1 MKMKYFKGLLI
12 SALFVIICSTSY
24 AQINPSY
31 SLNNNKMN
39 QFLRYMND
47 MYVDT
52 VDFNNLVE
60 KGIIE
65 MMETLDP
72 HSSYIAK
79 KDVQLTSEP
88 LKGEFE
94 GIGVTFQLIKDTIN
108 IIEVIIN
115 GPSEKVGIMAGDKI
129 VKVDTAV
136 ACGPKINNNWV
147 RDHLRGKKGS
157 VVKVWIKRGKS
168 DKLLEFSITRDKIPM
183 YSINVSFMV
192 DDKTGYIRLE
202 RFAQT
207 SPREFFDALNK
218 LKAQGMEDLIFD
230 LRGNGGGY
238 LEVAFRIADEFIK
251 GDRII
256 VYTDNFRKTGERR
269 MSHSGDNFEKGKLIV
284 LVDEYSA
291 SASEIVSGAIQDW
304 DRGIIMGRRTFGK
317 GLVQKPIRLNDGSE
331 IRLTISHYYTP
342 TGRCIQK
349 PYTDNDSYSKDLAN
363 RYKHGEYLT
372 PDSISFPDSL
382 KFTTPHGKTVYGG
395 GGIMPDIFIPYDTSK
410 YSTFYNELVRKA
422 IVSGYTMDY
431 MSSHRDELKAKYPTI
446 QDFRAN
452 FTIDDAMYQDLL
464 SYAKNQGITD
474 TTSFLFSQRMEIFV
488 KNKKEELDSLYRS
501 LSDLQQMD
509 KLDTMIQ
516 NFITE
521 SYNESVKLKNIDK
534 APEFIKEYL
543 SFEIARNLYSYGDA
557 YQIILMNDET
567 FQQACKTMH
576 DNKMFK
582 RLKISDY

>member
-1 MKMKYFKGLLI
+1 MKNIKALLFT
-12 SALFVIICSTSY
+12 AIIVLSVGAST
-24 AQINPSY
+24 AQVNSTY
-31 SLNNNKMN
+31 QSNNDKMN

-52 VDFNNLVE
+52 VNFDNLVE

-79 KDVQLTSEP
+79 KDVQQTSEP
-88 LKGEFE
+88 LKGAFE

-108 IIEVIIN
+108 VIEVIIN
-115 GPSEKVGIMAGDKI
+115 GPSDKVGIMAGDKI
-129 VKVDTAV
+129 VKVDTLV
-136 ACGPKINNNWV
+136 ACGKQINTNWV
-147 RDHLRGKKGS
+147 RDHLRGKKGT
-157 VVKVWIKRGKS
+157 VVKVTVKRGKS
-168 DKLLEFSITRDKIPM
+168 DQLLEFLITRDKIPM
-183 YSINVSFMV
+183 YSINVSFMI

-207 SPREFFDALNK
+207 TTKEFVEAIRK
-218 LKAQGMEDLIFD
+218 LKEQGMQDLIFD

-238 LEVAFRIADEFIK
+238 LNVAFFMADEFIK
-251 GDRII
+251 GDKII
-256 VYTDNFRKTGERR
+256 VYTDNFRKTGESFR
-269 MSHSGDNFEKGKLIV
+269 STPGGDFEKGKLIL
-284 LVDEYSA
+284 LVDEYAA

-317 GLVQKPIRLNDGSE
+317 GLVQKPIYLNDGSE

-582 RLKISDY
+582 RLKISD

>member
-24 AQINPSY
+24 AQVNPSY
-31 SLNNNKMN
+31 SLYNNKMN

-207 SPREFFDALNK
+207 SPEEFSDALNK

-238 LEVAFRIADEFIK
+238 LNVAFRIADEFIK

-256 VYTDNFRKTGERR
+256 VYTDNFRKTGERY
-269 MSHSGDNFEKGKLIV
+269 MSHSGNDFEKGKLIV

-317 GLVQKPIRLNDGSE
+317 GLVQKPIYLNDGSE

-382 KFTTPHGKTVYGG
+382 KFTTPRGKTVYGG

-422 IVSGYTMDY
+422 IISGYTMDY

-452 FTIDDAMYQDLL
+452 FTIDNSMYQDLL
-464 SYAKNQGITD
+464 SYAKNEGITD
-474 TTSFLFSQRMEIFV
+474 TTSFSFSQRMELFV
-488 KNKKEELDSLYRS
+488 ENKKEALDSLYHS
-501 LSDLQQMD
+501 LSDLQKME

-534 APEFIKEYL
+534 APEYIKEYL
-543 SFEIARNLYSYGDA
+543 TFEIARNLYSYGDA

-576 DNKMFK
+576 DSKMFK
-582 RLKISDY
+582 RLKISD

>member
-1 MKMKYFKGLLI
+1 
-12 SALFVIICSTSY
+12 
-24 AQINPSY
+24 
-31 SLNNNKMN
+31 
-39 QFLRYMND
+39 
-47 MYVDT
+47 
-52 VDFNNLVE
+52 
-60 KGIIE
+60 
-65 MMETLDP
+65 
-72 HSSYIAK
+72 
-79 KDVQLTSEP
+79 
-88 LKGEFE
+88 
-94 GIGVTFQLIKDTIN
+94 
-108 IIEVIIN
+108 
-115 GPSEKVGIMAGDKI
+115 
-129 VKVDTAV
+129 
-136 ACGPKINNNWV
+136 
-147 RDHLRGKKGS
+147 
-157 VVKVWIKRGKS
+157 
-168 DKLLEFSITRDKIPM
+168 
-183 YSINVSFMV
+183 
-192 DDKTGYIRLE
+192 
-202 RFAQT
+202 
-207 SPREFFDALNK
+207 
-218 LKAQGMEDLIFD
+218 
-230 LRGNGGGY
+230 
-238 LEVAFRIADEFIK
+238 
-251 GDRII
+251 
-256 VYTDNFRKTGERR
+256 
-269 MSHSGDNFEKGKLIV
+269 
-284 LVDEYSA
+284 
-291 SASEIVSGAIQDW
+291 
-304 DRGIIMGRRTFGK
+304 MGRRTFGK

-521 SYNESVKLKNIDK
+521 SYNESVKLKNMDK

-582 RLKISDY
+582 RLKISD

>member
-521 SYNESVKLKNIDK
+521 SYNESVKLKNMDK

-582 RLKISDY
+582 RLKISD

>member
-207 SPREFFDALNK
+207 SPEEFSDALNK

-521 SYNESVKLKNIDK
+521 SYNESVKLKNMDK

-582 RLKISDY
+582 RLKISD

>member
-422 IVSGYTMDY
+422 IISGYTMDY

-452 FTIDDAMYQDLL
+452 FTIDNSMYQDLL
-464 SYAKNQGITD
+464 SYAKNEGITD
-474 TTSFLFSQRMEIFV
+474 TTSFSFSQRMELFV
-488 KNKKEELDSLYRS
+488 ENKKEALDSLYHS
-501 LSDLQQMD
+501 LSDLQKME

-534 APEFIKEYL
+534 APEYIKEYL
-543 SFEIARNLYSYGDA
+543 TFEIARNLYSYGDA

-576 DNKMFK
+576 DSKMFK
-582 RLKISDY
+582 RLKISD

>member
-1 MKMKYFKGLLI
+1 MKYFKGLLI

-521 SYNESVKLKNIDK
+521 SYNESVKLKNMDK

-582 RLKISDY
+582 RLKISD